1 MENSEAFYA
10 SPMIGFQTWYLDSE
24 HSSVGWLEKSKRIWK
39 ATQNVVEF
47 FNRDTGQVVY
57 YWEYKRAK
65 SAIIYNVCECEDEH
79 GKIYYLTV
87 IHSGNSSL
95 VCLLDFNRLVKIIE
109 LPVKITAMCD
119 SSGAATLSAYSLLS
133 AFHGVASF
141 GCSGG
146 LVLMVDMQMDVN
158 MNKCLDEKSC
168 NPVSLREINPKDSPK
183 VARQQLLKSGVHVFY
198 NLSSKKE
205 SAVLLFST
213 EISEFFFTSECVYY
227 NTLTYFVEST
237 FLNLILLK

>member
-24 HSSVGWLEKSKRIWK
+24 HSRVGWLEKSKRIWK

-47 FNRDTGQVVY
+47 FNRDTGQVAY

-146 LVLMVDMQMDVN
+146 LVLMVDIQMDIN

-183 VARQQLLKSGVHVFY
+183 VARQQLLKNGVHVFY
-198 NLSSKKE
+198 NLNSKKE
-205 SAVLLFST
+205 SILLFCYSVQKYLSVCT
-213 EISEFFFTSECVYY
+213 
-227 NTLTYFVEST
+227 
-237 FLNLILLK
+237 